1 MMTTSTTKISKTK
14 MNDRRAE
21 IVSQRCT
28 VVASDDVALE
38 AAEEAV
44 TNGHSPLGVAVA
56 SFLALAG
63 HYPGVLWGPLGV
75 LVHGLGVSRC
85 FDGRLRQPG
94 VGVKRPRGYTNG
106 ETIPGAA
113 LIPAA
118 QVVPALFVALSYDD
132 ERRYSEL
139 FKPGLAA
146 AKKVGASKRAALLTR
161 IKELGAR
168 AFMDPALHRPLLHA
182 GAASE
187 GGLLGAK
194 DFEPPVSIDL
204 PTEQAPIGDGEFQV
218 TFPWQAGA
226 EPPSGIE
233 PGYIAALDRR
243 GVGVLLRYER
253 ALFGETVEE
262 LELMLPHA
270 ASPVR
275 RGVTRVRPGE
285 PLPFSWSGHIVG
297 TGEGKTRLLLPDSS
311 APELRR

>member
-1 MMTTSTTKISKTK
+1 MT
-14 MNDRRAE
+14 
-21 IVSQRCT
+21 QRCI
-28 VVASDDVALE
+28 VAASDDVALE

-44 TNGHSPLGVAVA
+44 TNGHSPLGVVV
-56 SFLALAG
+56 SSYLALAG

-94 VGVKRPRGYTNG
+94 VGVKRPRGYTPG

-139 FKPGLAA
+139 FKSGLAA
-146 AKKVGASKRAALLTR
+146 AKRVGATRRGALLTR

-182 GAASE
+182 GSAAE

-194 DFEPPVSIDL
+194 DFEPPVSIDV
-204 PTEQAPIGDGEFQV
+204 PTQQTSGPGETQV
-218 TFPWQAGA
+218 TFPWERLTEPTLGLEAG
-226 EPPSGIE
+226 
-233 PGYIAALDRR
+233 YVAALDRR

-253 ALFGETVEE
+253 AVVGEAVADWE
-262 LELMLPHA
+262 LLLPRS
-270 ASPVR
+270 ASPVL
-275 RGVTRVRPGE
+275 RGVTRTRPGQE
-285 PLPFSWSGHIVG
+285 LAFHWSGHVIG
-297 TGEGKTRLLLPDSS
+297 SNEGKARLIVPDAAAAPLTR
-311 APELRR
+311 

>member
-1 MMTTSTTKISKTK
+1 MT
-14 MNDRRAE
+14 
-21 IVSQRCT
+21 QRCI
-28 VVASDDVALE
+28 VAASDDVALE

-44 TNGHSPLGVAVA
+44 RSGHSPLGVVV
-56 SFLALAG
+56 SSYLALAG

-94 VGVKRPRGYTNG
+94 VGGKRPRGYTDS

-139 FKPGLAA
+139 FKSGLAA
-146 AKKVGASKRAALLTR
+146 AKRAGATRRGALLTR

-168 AFMDPALHRPLLHA
+168 AFMDPGLHRPLLHV
-182 GAASE
+182 GSAAE

-204 PTEQAPIGDGEFQV
+204 PTQQTVEQAGEAKI
-218 TFPWQAGA
+218 TFPW
-226 EPPSGIE
+226 EPTSE
-233 PGYIAALDRR
+233 PTPGLDAGYIAALDRR

-253 ALFGETVEE
+253 TVQGEHVDDWE
-262 LELMLPHA
+262 LLLPRV
-270 ASPVR
+270 ASPVL
-275 RGVTRVRPGE
+275 RGVTRTRPGQE
-285 PLPFSWSGHIVG
+285 LPFHWSGHAVG
-297 TGEGKTRLLLPDSS
+297 TSEGKTRLLLPDAAAS
-311 APELRR
+311 ALCR